1 MKTLKMYAK
10 PDKERYRP
18 ARKVQDIIPI
28 QKIWA
33 DGVCQIGKDQYSKV
47 WRCSDINYQM
57 ASDDDRE
64 LFNAQYQ
71 ALLNS
76 LESGCSA
83 KVTVMNRRMDRAQ
96 FERDVLL
103 PEQGDSNDVYRRE
116 LNDVLLEETNG
127 GTGIV
132 QERYITVSLRR
143 KTVEEAR
150 RALQR
155 IGAALFARLNDMGSY
170 CEELDAGER
179 CRILH
184 DFFREGE
191 ESSYHFDL
199 AEMQE
204 QGYDFRDYICPDSA
218 YHAADYLML
227 GNQYVRVEWIKQYAN
242 KLNDTFLYELMELD
256 NKMFVT
262 VDMVPIANDDGV
274 RIVANKLDGI
284 EADIGRLGQRQIR
297 NDIITSSVPYE
308 LEKKERDARKD
319 LDALQSKD
327 KRMFLCW
334 ILVVHTASS
343 KEQLDA
349 DTESLRSRA
358 AESSCQLGVLRYQQM
373 DALKSALPVGVRKLD
388 VMRTMKTDAL
398 ALFMPFRAQEVQDKG
413 GIWYGQNAISDN
425 LILIDRDKL
434 KNQSAIVTG
443 VPGAGKSVMLKEMIA
458 QLYLTTQDD
467 ILICDPES
475 EYGRLAR
482 HLGGEVI
489 RIAGNSTNHINPL
502 DMEEGYG
509 DDGSDPLQD
518 KVEFVTAL
526 FEELARGHKVDIS
539 WPKAQ
544 SILDRAC
551 KEIYEQ
557 YQRGGAVP
565 TLTVLREQLF
575 QQDDTVADELAVYLE
590 RFTTGTQGVFAHET
604 NVDTSNRMIVYDI
617 MGLGEQMKT
626 LGLLVVTDAIINR
639 VTRNWRHGKRT
650 HIIIDEFHVIFQNHQ
665 SAIFFDS
672 AWRRFRKRGGYPTA
686 ATQNVDTLL
695 AHDES
700 RAMLSNSEFLVL
712 LSQADNDRKRLGELL
727 DIPENQLRF
736 VRNVP
741 SGNGLLKYGN
751 SMIPFRN
758 EFPQNTRLYQLITT
772 KPGEGVM
779 DDGTAE

>member
-18 ARKVQDIIPI
+18 TRKVQDIIPI

-33 DGVCQIGKDQYSKV
+33 DGICQVGKDRYSKV
-47 WRCSDINYQM
+47 WRCSDVNYQM
-57 ASDDDRE
+57 ASDDERQLLNE
-64 LFNAQYQ
+64 EYQ

-76 LESGCSA
+76 LESGYSA
-83 KVTVMNRRMDRAQ
+83 KITVMNRRMNREQ

-170 CEELDAGER
+170 CEDLDAGER

-184 DFFREGE
+184 DFYRQDEETNFCFDLFDMQKKGFDFRE
-191 ESSYHFDL
+191 
-199 AEMQE
+199 
-204 QGYDFRDYICPDSA
+204 YICPDSA
-218 YHAADYLML
+218 YQAADYLML
-227 GNQYVRVEWIKQYAN
+227 GSQYVRVEWIKGFASQ
-242 KLNDTFLYELMELD
+242 LDDTFLYELMELPR
-256 NKMFVT
+256 KMLVT
-262 VDMVPIANDDGV
+262 VDVVPIANDDGV

-284 EADIGRLGQRQIR
+284 EADIGRMGQRQIR
-297 NDIITSSVPYE
+297 NDIITSSIPYE

-327 KRMFLCW
+327 KRLFLCW
-334 ILVVHTASS
+334 VAVVHTADS

-358 AESSCQLGVLRYQQM
+358 AESSCQLGVLRYQQL
-373 DALKSALPVGVRKLD
+373 DALKSALPIGVRRLD

-398 ALFMPFRAQEVQDKG
+398 ALFMPFRAQEVQDAHG
-413 GIWYGQNAISDN
+413 LWYGQNAISGN
-425 LILIDRDKL
+425 LLLIDRAKL
-434 KNQSAIVTG
+434 KNQSAFVTG
-443 VPGAGKSVMLKEMIA
+443 VPGSGKSVMLKEMIA

-518 KVEFVTAL
+518 KLEFVTAL

-565 TLTVLREQLF
+565 TLTVLREQLL
-575 QQDDTVADELAVYLE
+575 QQGDAVADELAIYLE

-639 VTRNWRHGKRT
+639 VTRNWRQGKRT

-741 SGNGLLKYGN
+741 PGNGLLKYGN

-758 EFPQNTRLYQLITT
+758 EFPQDTRLYQLITT
-772 KPGEGVM
+772 KPGEGMM
-779 DDGTAE
+779 DDGTSE